1 MQGQN
6 RSAWEWLAVDLWEDK
21 QMHKEFELNVR
32 QNRVSTEIRGPR
44 KGQGLSE
51 EERVTLEKD
60 VSKGTVLGRKKI
72 STGLR
77 RMERISKAETE
88 EEGHFRLR
96 EQSGQRLVWEKL
108 NCPPHLAKTLGI
120 SFSGQVG
127 YMEAVGAKA
136 RTLSQ

>member
-44 KGQGLSE
+44 KGQGRSE

-96 EQSGQRLVWEKL
+96 ETVWTKTCLGKTKLPSTFGKNVRNLVQWAGGV
-108 NCPPHLAKTLGI
+108 HG
-120 SFSGQVG
+120 GRG
-127 YMEAVGAKA
+127 G
-136 RTLSQ
+136 